1 LRTYL
6 MDQCQLTQVKGFM
19 FRIEYTFCCMVFQ
32 LTIIV
37 AHVGLEIAYMQ
48 VAIAGYY
55 QKHVAFLS
63 EFNLVGKFA

>member
-1 LRTYL
+1 
-6 MDQCQLTQVKGFM
+6 
-19 FRIEYTFCCMVFQ
+19 MVFQ

-63 EFNLVGKFA
+63 EFNLVGKFAWSPKLTEEDKLNEKRFRK